1 MLTECILLS
10 GLCAITIF
18 VSTAFTQTVDEDV
31 VIVANGNILTMNPN
45 QPTASAMAFKEG
57 KILEVGDLAA
67 VKKAAGKS
75 YEYVDLEG
83 KTIVPGFIESHE
95 HIVQYGATMAFLNIT
110 PFVCPTLKE
119 ALEKLKEVK
128 R

>member
-1 MLTECILLS
+1 M
-10 GLCAITIF
+10 
-18 VSTAFTQTVDEDV
+18 DESV
-31 VIVANGNILTMNPN
+31 VILANGNILTMNPN
-45 QPTASAMAFKEG
+45 QPSASAMAVKGG
-57 KILEVGDLAA
+57 KILEVGDLSK

-83 KTIVPGFIESHE
+83 TTVVPGFIETHA
-95 HIVQYGATMAFLNIT
+95 HLINYGGTLGFLDIT